1 MNNRITSLVLFLFL
15 SFSLQAKVLIF
26 TYAFNRPDFIEY
38 QYKTFNHFIR
48 DEYEFVVFNDA
59 NNNDMAHRIE
69 EMCRKYSI
77 KHVRIPQYIHDK
89 PYLFRL
95 PRESYHAPAVRNA
108 NVVMY
113 SLDIMGFNHDDILV
127 LLDSDIFITKPVSF
141 RNLLSDCD
149 IFGLPQSKKDEHLV
163 EYLWIGFCCLNMK
176 NLPNIHTL
184 NFNCGEVAGLRVDA
198 GGYTYYYLKNNPSV
212 KVKWTN
218 HFYPHLIACDLCSS
232 KGINDCEHRID
243 MFYNCKFDLKKH
255 QVDFMVNIKDVEFF
269 NDLTF
274 LHYRCGS
281 NWNNQTTEF
290 IAKKTNELNTFIQK
304 LLDSDN

>member
-38 QYKTFNHFIR
+38 QYKTFNHFIC

-198 GGYTYYYLKNNPSV
+198 GGYTY
-212 KVKWTN
+212 
-218 HFYPHLIACDLCSS
+218 
-232 KGINDCEHRID
+232 
-243 MFYNCKFDLKKH
+243 
-255 QVDFMVNIKDVEFF
+255 
-269 NDLTF
+269 
-274 LHYRCGS
+274 
-281 NWNNQTTEF
+281 
-290 IAKKTNELNTFIQK
+290 
-304 LLDSDN
+304 